1 MEGKIMK
8 KFNLILVL
16 FLIIFAAKNI
26 KCEEFVDLSYLIN
39 IALKE
44 NPKIK
49 AAKLK
54 LQSSL
59 EVPKQVKT
67 LPDPVLMV
75 GLKNV
80 GGNFSLGKEE
90 MSMLDFGI
98 TQPIPYPK
106 KLKLLEK
113 ISEKEAEAVSE
124 ELKAVVFEVISELKI
139 EYFDYYYLE
148 KSIGLLEKT
157 KNLLEEIEKIA
168 KTKYEVGLGN
178 QQDIWKAKLEIS
190 HLEERVEVLKQME
203 ESSLAKIRALLN
215 LEQNFPLGKPSDF
228 DLTEFN
234 LDLNSIYEVAKNSP
248 YLKIFE
254 KQKEKSSLDLSLS
267 KLSYYPDFSLT
278 IGYGNRGSLDGV
290 WSLYFGVQIPIYY
303 KSKQDRYVSQMDAAL
318 SSKEMEFENKKRE
331 IEGEAK
337 RIYIEIETTKKLIDL
352 YKNSI
357 IPQAKNTLNTSMYE
371 YSVGKVDFLTLITNA
386 VEALDYEIEYFGK
399 IANYQ
404 KAISRLEG
412 LLGSYFGKEEIK
424 W

>member
-1 MEGKIMK
+1 
-8 KFNLILVL
+8 
-16 FLIIFAAKNI
+16 
-26 KCEEFVDLSYLIN
+26 
-39 IALKE
+39 
-44 NPKIK
+44 
-49 AAKLK
+49 
-54 LQSSL
+54 
-59 EVPKQVKT
+59 
-67 LPDPVLMV
+67 
-75 GLKNV
+75 
-80 GGNFSLGKEE
+80 
-90 MSMLDFGI
+90 
-98 TQPIPYPK
+98 
-106 KLKLLEK
+106 
-113 ISEKEAEAVSE
+113 
-124 ELKAVVFEVISELKI
+124 
-139 EYFDYYYLE
+139 
-148 KSIGLLEKT
+148 
-157 KNLLEEIEKIA
+157 
-168 KTKYEVGLGN
+168 
-178 QQDIWKAKLEIS
+178 
-190 HLEERVEVLKQME
+190 
-203 ESSLAKIRALLN
+203 
-215 LEQNFPLGKPSDF
+215 
-228 DLTEFN
+228 
-234 LDLNSIYEVAKNSP
+234 
-248 YLKIFE
+248 
-254 KQKEKSSLDLSLS
+254 LDLSLS